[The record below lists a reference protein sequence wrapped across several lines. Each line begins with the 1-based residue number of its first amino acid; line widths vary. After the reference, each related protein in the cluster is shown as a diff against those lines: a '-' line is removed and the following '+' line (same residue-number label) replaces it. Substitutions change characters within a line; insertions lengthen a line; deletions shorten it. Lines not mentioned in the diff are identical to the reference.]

1 MRKSVK
7 ISVMAVVITLMT
19 VFSASAQRN
28 IDVSEEPTMGRII
41 ADKVLMYIPNRF
53 MDLMDIFSLKI
64 GTGVTSKAQLRLT
77 HAFGIGYGIGPTGS
91 VEWSYGRRLGT
102 SLDQGKEIFFL
113 GDGYYNIQREFA
125 TGTLEDYWYQ
135 SQGMQWPEDPVFSK
149 DKAFDYWAIEVE
161 VAAFA
166 DVKFALH
173 PVEIADFIAGIFLVD
188 CISKDDYTLI
198 IP

>member
-28 IDVSEEPTMGRII
+28 IDVSEEPSMGRIV
-41 ADKVLMYIPNRF
+41 ADKILMYIPNRF
-53 MDLMDIFSLKI
+53 MDLMDIFSLKL
-64 GTGVTSKAQLRLT
+64 GTGAT
-77 HAFGIGYGIGPTGS
+77 GIGYGIGPTGS

-113 GDGYYNIQREFA
+113 SDGYYNIQREFS

-149 DKAFDYWAIEVE
+149 DKAFDYWAVEVE

-188 CISKDDYTLI
+188 CISNDDYTLI